1 MSTYTAQL
9 LWERGDDD
17 FLGKRYSRRHSVA
30 FDGGART
37 LWSSSPQHVPVPLSD
52 AAAIDPEEALVAAI
66 SSCHMLWFL
75 ALAAKQGYCV
85 DRYADEPAGEMG
97 RNAEGRLAITVVTLR
112 PAVQFSGEKLP
123 SAADLAHLHERA
135 HEECYVANSV
145 RSEIR
150 IEPQPP

>member
-150 IEPQPP
+150 IEPQ

>member
-1 MSTYTAQL
+1 MSTYTAQV
-9 LWERGDDD
+9 LWERGDGD

-37 LWSSSPQHVPVPLSD
+37 LWSSSPQHVPVPQSD
-52 AAAIDPEEALVAAI
+52 AAAIDPEEAFVAAV

-85 DRYADEPAGEMG
+85 ERYADEPAGEMG

-112 PAVQFSGEKLP
+112 PAVLFSGEKLP

-150 IEPQPP
+150 IEPQ

>member
-9 LWERGDDD
+9 LWERGDED
-17 FLGKRYSRRHSVA
+17 FLGKRYSRRHAVA

-85 DRYADEPAGEMG
+85 DRYADEPVGEMG
-97 RNAEGRLAITVVTLR
+97 RNAEGRMAITVVTLR

-135 HEECYVANSV
+135 HAECYVANSV

-150 IEPQPP
+150 IEPR